1 MKEDIQSSKNMEKSV
16 ELIFIPTPGQ
26 GHLFSTIEMAKILL
40 KRDERLSATILLIK
54 LPTVEPKSDNNP
66 ISIPRLQLIDLPQDD
81 AVKELMK
88 TKPEA
93 SMFFFKLIG
102 IQKSHVTNSV
112 SERLSTNQHHHQLGG
127 FIEVA
132 NEFGL
137 PTYLYYTSNA
147 SMLSFIL
154 FIQEQVDEHNQDS
167 SMCKDSDAMLS
178 IPGFVNEVPISV
190 FLSIVREG
198 GFGHDMTLHMGRMF
212 RNDVNYCS
220 YALGVWDPLMKNKL
234 WKSALLEKNFAGLA
248 NPEEVLPEGFLEM
261 TKDTGRVIEG
271 GHTRMAVKLS
281 QLWAGC
287 CYIAGGIQR
296 WRACGVGTNGDFAVC
311 IPEQQVNAFQMVKEL
326 EMAMDI
332 KMDFNTDFHGNSLC
346 FVTADEIES
355 GIRKMMAMEGEE
367 IEVMRKQVKEMME
380 KSREVVVEGG
390 SSYTAIG
397 ALVNNIIDNI
407 A

>member
-1 MKEDIQSSKNMEKSV
+1 MEKSV

-112 SERLSTNQHHHQLGG
+112 SERLSTNQHHHQL
-127 FIEVA
+127 
-132 NEFGL
+132 
-137 PTYLYYTSNA
+137 
-147 SMLSFIL
+147 
-154 FIQEQVDEHNQDS
+154 EQVDEHNQDS

-212 RNDVNYCS
+212 RNDV
-220 YALGVWDPLMKNKL
+220 K
-234 WKSALLEKNFAGLA
+234 
-248 NPEEVLPEGFLEM
+248 
-261 TKDTGRVIEG
+261 
-271 GHTRMAVKLS
+271 
-281 QLWAGC
+281 
-287 CYIAGGIQR
+287 
-296 WRACGVGTNGDFAVC
+296 
-311 IPEQQVNAFQMVKEL
+311 
-326 EMAMDI
+326 
-332 KMDFNTDFHGNSLC
+332 
-346 FVTADEIES
+346 
-355 GIRKMMAMEGEE
+355 
-367 IEVMRKQVKEMME
+367 
-380 KSREVVVEGG
+380 
-390 SSYTAIG
+390 
-397 ALVNNIIDNI
+397 
-407 A
+407 